1 MTRPAMPWTVR
12 GDLRRAAFA
21 CGGTW
26 FRPDADQPADRSLDG
41 TVVDAAR
48 SVSRCSWAPL
58 TAVGGERAGWKTT
71 ASEDL

>member
-1 MTRPAMPWTVR
+1 
-12 GDLRRAAFA
+12 
-21 CGGTW
+21 
-26 FRPDADQPADRSLDG
+26 
-41 TVVDAAR
+41 VDAAR